1 VTDVRRRA
9 FITLLGGAATAWS
22 LNARAQQQP
31 AMPVIGYLGSGAAD
45 TSVGDLAAFREG
57 LKESGYVEG
66 HNVAIEYRWAEEHN
80 DRLPAVAAELVR
92 RRVAVLAALG
102 TVPTALAAK
111 ASTTT
116 IPIVFAIGADPVAA
130 GLVTS
135 LSRPGGNLTG
145 ATRLSVEVTPKRL
158 EALRELL
165 PKATTIALLVNPT
178 DPVVAEAQAK
188 DLDAAARKLGL
199 KVSVLHAGAEHDFEP
214 AFANIA
220 QMKADALV
228 IGVNAFFGR
237 KIKQLAALALHHA
250 LPAIYTTPEFVAA
263 GGLMSYGV
271 SISESHRIGG
281 AYTGRILKG
290 EKPSDLP
297 VQQATKVELL
307 INMKTAK
314 ALGLEVSPTLLARAD
329 EVIE

>member
-1 VTDVRRRA
+1 VIICPSHLPVSLKPFCGASFNHLVGAAKQRQR
-9 FITLLGGAATAWS
+9 FVSLLGSAAAAVWPV
-22 LNARAQQQP
+22 AVGAQQA
-31 AMPVIGYLGSGAAD
+31 AMPVIGYLGSGAVD
-45 TSVGDLAAFREG
+45 TSIGDLAAFREG
-57 LKESGYVEG
+57 LKESGYDENQ
-66 HNVAIEYRWAEEHN
+66 NVAIEYRWAQEHN
-80 DRLPAVAAELVR
+80 DRLPALAAELVR
-92 RRVAVLAALG
+92 HRVAVLAALG
-102 TVPTALAAK
+102 TVPLALAAK

-135 LSRPGGNLTG
+135 LNRPGGNLTG

-188 DLDAAARKLGL
+188 DLDTAARKLGL

-214 AFANIA
+214 AFLRIA

-237 KIKQLAALALHHA
+237 KIKQLAATPAA
-250 LPAIYTTPEFVAA
+250 SRRTWGSLPECRHRRSYHLGSA
-263 GGLMSYGV
+263 GRRRSDASGACRARV
-271 SISESHRIGG
+271 SRS
-281 AYTGRILKG
+281 
-290 EKPSDLP
+290 
-297 VQQATKVELL
+297 
-307 INMKTAK
+307 
-314 ALGLEVSPTLLARAD
+314 LGMT
-329 EVIE
+329 